1 MLEYNK
7 QHRAVSTLCQQ
18 KTSSTAA
25 DPGRRA
31 RRRTWTDGA
40 AVLLLSAGL
49 AAMLLCLWLAPG
61 RWNHLPAQ
69 ALPPWEAEQELA
81 EAQRL
86 NINRATAAELETL
99 PGIGPELAGRI
110 IAYREQYGDFLSVD
124 ELTAVHGIG
133 EKKLAAI
140 RAYITAG

>member
-31 RRRTWTDGA
+31 GRRTWTDGA

-61 RWNHLPAQ
+61 RHLPAQ

-124 ELTAVHGIG
+124 ELTAVRGIG

>member
-1 MLEYNK
+1 MSTKNIVHGGRSRT
-7 QHRAVSTLCQQ
+7 QGRAAHV
-18 KTSSTAA
+18 
-25 DPGRRA
+25 DG
-31 RRRTWTDGA
+31 WGGGA
-40 AVLLLSAGL
+40 AAFSRL

-124 ELTAVHGIG
+124 ELTAVRGIG

>member
-1 MLEYNK
+1 MSTKNIVHGGRSRT
-7 QHRAVSTLCQQ
+7 QGRAAHV
-18 KTSSTAA
+18 
-25 DPGRRA
+25 DG
-31 RRRTWTDGA
+31 WGGGA
-40 AVLLLSAGL
+40 AAFSRSGGHA
-49 AAMLLCLWLAPG
+49 
-61 RWNHLPAQ
+61 
-69 ALPPWEAEQELA
+69 ALPVAEQELA

-124 ELTAVHGIG
+124 ELTAVRGIG